1 MKEETSNKK
10 MTDTLLFAWENNPR
24 IDFVHTANYVT
35 DTDDPKSFPLHMH
48 TLCELYVFVSGNAD
62 YIVESNRFHM
72 QPGDVILTQ
81 PNELHRVQ
89 LLSQGEYECFYMKI
103 PLDSF
108 EALNENAKPLHC
120 FLDRRSGEKNHL
132 RMNEEDRIRL
142 LKICNLFI
150 QEKNFPNENSRL
162 LCISYVFQL
171 LALVNGAYEREN
183 ATNPKGV
190 VLTPLMR
197 DILNYVNDNLTTIK
211 TAEQVANKFFITP
224 AYFSKMFCN
233 TMGVPFVKYL
243 RTKKIT
249 LAKIHLMKGDSV
261 TTACYESG
269 FSDYS
274 YFIATFH
281 KETGMTP
288 LQYQKK
294 KYQDGGFN
302 S

>member
-1 MKEETSNKK
+1 
-10 MTDTLLFAWENNPR
+10 MTEAIIFAWDNKHQ

-35 DTDDPKSFPLHMH
+35 DVEDPKSFPLHMH

-62 YIVESNRFHM
+62 YIVESNRFPM
-72 QPGDVILTQ
+72 QPGDVIITQ
-81 PNELHRVQ
+81 PNEFHRVK
-89 LLSQGEYECFYMKI
+89 LLSQGEYECFYLKL

-108 EALNENAKPLHC
+108 DLLSPNVKPLHC
-120 FLDRRSGEKNHL
+120 FLDRRFGEKNHI

-150 QEKNFPNENSRL
+150 QEKNFPNENSRM
-162 LCISYVFQL
+162 LCISYIFQI
-171 LALVNGAYEREN
+171 LALVNEAYDHSN
-183 ATNPKGV
+183 DSISKGV

-211 TAEQVANKFFITP
+211 TAEQVANAFFITP
-224 AYFSKMFCN
+224 AYFSKMFCS
-233 TMGVPFVKYL
+233 TMGVTFIKYL

-261 TTACYESG
+261 TDACYESG

-281 KETGMTP
+281 KETGLTP

-294 KYQDGGFN
+294 KYKESSLNG
-302 S
+302 

>member
-1 MKEETSNKK
+1 
-10 MTDTLLFAWENNPR
+10 
-24 IDFVHTANYVT
+24 
-35 DTDDPKSFPLHMH
+35 MH

-62 YIVESNRFHM
+62 YIVESNKFHM
-72 QPGDVILTQ
+72 QPGDIILTQ
-81 PNELHRVQ
+81 PNEFHRVQ
-89 LLSQGEYECFYMKI
+89 LLSQGEYECFYMKL
-103 PLDSF
+103 PLTSF
-108 EALNENAKPLHC
+108 DTLSPKVRPLRC
-120 FLDRRSGEKNHL
+120 FLDRKFGEKNHM
-132 RMNEEDRIRL
+132 RMNEQDRIRL

-162 LCISYVFQL
+162 LCISYIFQL
-171 LALVNGAYEREN
+171 LALVNDAFDHSN
-183 ATNPKGV
+183 TAISKGV

-197 DILNYVNDNLTTIK
+197 DILNYINENLTSIK
-211 TAEQVANKFFITP
+211 TAEQVASAFFITP
-224 AYFSKMFCN
+224 AYFSKTFCN
-233 TMGVPFVKYL
+233 TMGIPFVKYL

-294 KYQDGGFN
+294 KYQDNGLN
-302 S
+302 V

>member
-1 MKEETSNKK
+1 
-10 MTDTLLFAWENNPR
+10 MTDAIIFAWDGKHC
-24 IDFVHTANYVT
+24 IDFVHTEKYVT
-35 DTDDPKSFPLHMH
+35 DINSTADFPLHMH
-48 TLCELYVFVSGNAD
+48 TLCELYVFVSGNAE
-62 YIVESNRFHM
+62 YIVESNRFSM

-81 PNELHRVQ
+81 PNEFHRVQ
-89 LLSQGEYECFYMKI
+89 LLSQGKYECFYMKL

-108 EALNENAKPLHC
+108 DVITKKVNPLRC
-120 FLDRRSGEKNHL
+120 FLDRRFGEKNHL

-142 LKICNLFI
+142 LKICNLYI
-150 QEKNFPNENSRL
+150 QEKNFPRENSRMM
-162 LCISYVFQL
+162 CISYIFQI
-171 LALVNGAYEREN
+171 LALVNEAYDRQNDEISR
-183 ATNPKGV
+183 GV

-211 TAEQVANKFFITP
+211 TAEQVAKKFFITP
-224 AYFSKMFCN
+224 AYFSKTFCDA
-233 TMGVPFVKYL
+233 MGVSFVKYL
-243 RTKKIT
+243 RSKKIT
-249 LAKIHLMKGDSV
+249 LAKIHLTKGDSV

-294 KYQDGGFN
+294 KYQDSGLN

>member
-1 MKEETSNKK
+1 
-10 MTDTLLFAWENNPR
+10 MTDAIIFAWDGKHR
-24 IDFVHTANYVT
+24 IDFVHTVNYVT

-62 YIVESNRFHM
+62 YIVESNRFHL

-81 PNELHRVQ
+81 PNEFHRVQ
-89 LLSQGEYECFYMKI
+89 LLSSGEYECFYMKL
-103 PLDSF
+103 PMDSF
-108 EALNENAKPLHC
+108 DVLPPKVKPLHC
-120 FLDRRSGEKNHL
+120 FLDRRFGEKNHL

-142 LKICNLFI
+142 LKICKLFI
-150 QEKNFPNENSRL
+150 QEKDFPKESSRI

-171 LALVNGAYEREN
+171 LALVNDAYNRSNDSNSKGA
-183 ATNPKGV
+183 

-211 TAEQVANKFFITP
+211 TSEQVAKAFLITP
-224 AYFSKMFCN
+224 AYFSKMFCS
-233 TMGVPFVKYL
+233 TMGVTFVKYL

-249 LAKIHLMKGDSV
+249 LAKIHLMKGTSV
-261 TTACYESG
+261 SDACYESG

-294 KYQDGGFN
+294 KQQDGELN
-302 S
+302 I